1 MNDDQNNHD
10 EQPGTDVEQA
20 ALAHPDVQAGLA
32 EAKAGKTVKRQ
43 KPVAV
48 ADGEQAASK
57 PRRQLK
63 IDKTAGEVLD
73 KFATLN
79 SLGFAPSVQEVLDRA
94 SEVACR
100 HIATMYD
107 QATNK
112 MQKLEP

>member
-1 MNDDQNNHD
+1 MTDDQNVD
-10 EQPGTDVEQA
+10 T
-20 ALAHPDVQAGLA
+20 
-32 EAKAGKTVKRQ
+32 KKT
-43 KPVAV
+43 
-48 ADGEQAASK
+48 
-57 PRRQLK
+57 RRQLK
-63 IDKTAGEVLD
+63 LDRPAGEVLD

>member
-1 MNDDQNNHD
+1 MNDDQN
-10 EQPGTDVEQA
+10 A
-20 ALAHPDVQAGLA
+20 AQNAAQ
-32 EAKAGKTVKRQ
+32 KR
-43 KPVAV
+43 
-48 ADGEQAASK
+48 

-63 IDKTAGEVLD
+63 LDDRAGEVLD
-73 KFATLN
+73 NFALLN

-107 QATNK
+107 QATAK